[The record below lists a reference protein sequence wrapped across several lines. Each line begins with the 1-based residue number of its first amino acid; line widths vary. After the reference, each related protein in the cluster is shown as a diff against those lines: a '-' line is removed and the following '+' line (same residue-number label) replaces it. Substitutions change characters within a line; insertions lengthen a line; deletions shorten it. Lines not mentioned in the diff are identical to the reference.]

1 MKKFEYVYFNI
12 YQFYSRQSYF
22 PNCFA
27 VRLKCMYLL
36 SISAGGWLLFV
47 QSIFFRF
54 IRNGWFSSHTAAMFN
69 AMTIYAAITLLFHR
83 IFIVEERDQKIFYK
97 YINKW
102 QNNPHKKRD
111 LFITSF
117 VAAVPYLSMLC
128 IKLFLLVK

>member
-1 MKKFEYVYFNI
+1 
-12 YQFYSRQSYF
+12 
-22 PNCFA
+22 
-27 VRLKCMYLL
+27 MYLL
-36 SISAGGWLLFV
+36 SISAGGWLLFI

-54 IRNGWFSSHTAAMFN
+54 VRNGWFSSHTAAMFN
-69 AMTIYAAITLLFHR
+69 ALTIYGAITLLFHR
-83 IFIVEERDQKIFYK
+83 IFIVEERDQKIFDK